1 MMIDLNEQQIIDL
14 QNAILES
21 RDHAIGTAAE
31 LGEMRFQLAQ
41 AHQKIDSLAHQLN
54 LINSSRT
61 WKIGRFV
68 LLPLR
73 ALRKVLRILT
83 R

>member
-1 MMIDLNEQQIIDL
+1 MSEIVEQQIIDL

-21 RDHAIGTAAE
+21 RDHAIGMAAE
-31 LGEMRFQLAQ
+31 LGEMRFQLAKARQ
-41 AHQKIDSLAHQLN
+41 ENDSLVHQLD
-54 LINSSRT
+54 LIRSSRT
-61 WKIGRFV
+61 WKIGRTM

-73 ALRKVLRILT
+73 FLRKVLRVLT

>member
-1 MMIDLNEQQIIDL
+1 MSEIVEQQIIDL

-41 AHQKIDSLAHQLN
+41 AKQEIDSLVNQLN
-54 LINSSRT
+54 LIRSSRT
-61 WKIGRFV
+61 WNIGRTV

-73 ALRKVLRILT
+73 FLRKVLHVLT

>member
-1 MMIDLNEQQIIDL
+1 MTTNPTEQQIIDL
-14 QNAILES
+14 QIAILDS
-21 RDHAIGTAAE
+21 RDYAIGTAAE

-41 AHQKIDSLAHQLN
+41 AHQQIDSLALQLD
-54 LINSSRT
+54 LIHSSRT

-73 ALRKVLRILT
+73 VLRKVLRSLT

>member
-1 MMIDLNEQQIIDL
+1 MSEIVKQQIIDL

-41 AHQKIDSLAHQLN
+41 AKQENDSLVHQLN
-54 LINSSRT
+54 LIRSSRT
-61 WKIGRFV
+61 WKIGRTV

-73 ALRKVLRILT
+73 FLRKVLRVLT